1 MESRKPTAKNVT
13 DKTLV
18 WKQESRREKAHPSH
32 DPDFWTG
39 FRSCIKEWRVEWKG
53 KEPGW
58 GGGRE
63 AGCEGEL
70 GHVRGSEASGLS
82 VSFISQLL
90 SAPSF

>member
-1 MESRKPTAKNVT
+1 MLYKGMEGGV
-13 DKTLV
+13 
-18 WKQESRREKAHPSH
+18 EREG
-32 DPDFWTG
+32 TRLG
-39 FRSCIKEWRVEWKG
+39 
-53 KEPGW
+53 

>member
-1 MESRKPTAKNVT
+1 ME
-13 DKTLV
+13 
-18 WKQESRREKAHPSH
+18 REG
-32 DPDFWTG
+32 TRLG
-39 FRSCIKEWRVEWKG
+39 
-53 KEPGW
+53 

-63 AGCEGEL
+63 AGGEGEL